1 MCSPR
6 QKIVHQ
12 PYERDARREHGQ
24 TDRLYCTNNW
34 TALLESYLR
43 KPGPAA
49 LNWPA
54 QPRGKPGDR
63 FLYDFSEPEPRWTLR
78 EYLVGV
84 LKNLENGFGSVS
96 AVDYAEK
103 IIEMAAAT
111 CEKAASIDH
120 TRFELF
126 KVLTVVD
133 LADGGSGTQRYVAGS
148 YARGNR
154 IDTVEINFGALEL
167 NQHAADVLCFMR
179 LAPNHSM
186 YAVVRYYEVVR
197 TDYDLSCLVVK
208 RMDAKTPGVKA
219 FGVVHAEAVEA
230 HAHLVPDFDQ
240 NDREHRYN
248 HLHYFWDKV
257 QEGRVLVPGRR

>member
-1 MCSPR
+1 
-6 QKIVHQ
+6 
-12 PYERDARREHGQ
+12 
-24 TDRLYCTNNW
+24 
-34 TALLESYLR
+34 
-43 KPGPAA
+43 
-49 LNWPA
+49 
-54 QPRGKPGDR
+54 
-63 FLYDFSEPEPRWTLR
+63 
-78 EYLVGV
+78 VGV

-96 AVDYAEK
+96 AVAYAEK

-111 CEKAASIDH
+111 CEKAALIDH

-167 NQHAADVLCFMR
+167 NQHAADVICIMR

-208 RMDAKTPGVKA
+208 RMDAKTPRVKA
-219 FGVVHAEAVEA
+219 SGVVDVEAVEA